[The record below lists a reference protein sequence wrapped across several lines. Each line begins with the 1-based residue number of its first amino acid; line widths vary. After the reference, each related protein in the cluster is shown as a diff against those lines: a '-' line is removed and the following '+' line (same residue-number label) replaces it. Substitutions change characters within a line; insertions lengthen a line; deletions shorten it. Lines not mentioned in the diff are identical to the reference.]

1 MIINNLDFAREH
13 VQENWIIGGGIAQA
27 NTRTL
32 ARADVA
38 LAEADALAVGDQT
51 SAGTDTDSRVINSKF
66 SKKSIAKA
74 SADAEARTKQGLFRA
89 QSDSLSLFLGI
100 KR

>member
-1 MIINNLDFAREH
+1 MIINNLNFFREYA
-13 VQENWIIGGGIAQA
+13 QESWIIGGGIAQA

-38 LAEADALAVGDQT
+38 LADANAFADGDQT
-51 SAGTDTDSRVINSKF
+51 SAVTDADSRVINSRF

-74 SADAEARTKQGLFRA
+74 SADAESRTRKGLFRA
-89 QSDSLSLFLGI
+89 QSDSLSLFFG
-100 KR
+100 RYR

>member
-1 MIINNLDFAREH
+1 MIINNLDFVREYAH
-13 VQENWIIGGGIAQA
+13 KSWIIGGAVAQA

-38 LAEADALAVGDQT
+38 LAEADAFADGDQT
-51 SAGTDTDSRVINSKF
+51 SAVTDTDSRVINSRF

-74 SADAEARTKQGLFRA
+74 SADAEARKRKGIFRA
-89 QSDSLSLFLGI
+89 KSDSISLFFG
-100 KR
+100 RYR

>member
-13 VQENWIIGGGIAQA
+13 VQENWILGGRIAQA

-38 LAEADALAVGDQT
+38 LAEADAFAFGDQS
-51 SAGTDTDSRVINSKF
+51 SAVTDTDSRVINRKF
-66 SKKSIAKA
+66 SRKSIAKA
-74 SADAEARTKQGLFRA
+74 SADAEARTRKGFFRA
-89 QSDSLSLFLGI
+89 KSDSLSLFFG
-100 KR
+100 R